1 MKFSHRQ
8 GDHWLVGLIRI
19 AIGLGRGILSILW
32 LLPLAYAQ
40 RGYRAFG
47 GEILLILFVFLIP
60 LFIPSLRK

>member
-8 GDHWLVGLIRI
+8 GDPWLFWLIRI
-19 AIGLGRGILSILW
+19 AIGLGLGILSIVW

-47 GEILLILFVFLIP
+47 WEILLILFVFLLP